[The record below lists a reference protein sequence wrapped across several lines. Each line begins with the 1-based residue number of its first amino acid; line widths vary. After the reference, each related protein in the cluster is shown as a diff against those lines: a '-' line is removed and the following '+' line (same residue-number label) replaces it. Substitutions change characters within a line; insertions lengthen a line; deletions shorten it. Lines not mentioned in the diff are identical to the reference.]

1 MDNAPE
7 KLNSSEIELLLN
19 LARETL
25 ANIVVGSALPKPDV
39 GSLSPRLTERR
50 SCFATLRNRGELR
63 GCVGNLVAAKPL
75 FEAVMESVSGAARR
89 DSRFQ
94 PVRAEELDIIR
105 IEISILSDPVV
116 LKSESPDVLLGMLQ
130 PGRHGVLLRIG
141 DRTSTFLPKVW
152 DEIPDKEE
160 FLSRLCAKAGFEP
173 VAWRGKD
180 AILSVYEAEVIE
192 DNNPSASNLNQSAPN
207 NIVPE

>member
-7 KLNSSEIELLLN
+7 KLNRSEIELLLN

-39 GSLSPRLTERR
+39 SSLSPRLTERR

-105 IEISILSDPVV
+105 IEISILSDPMV

-152 DEIPDKEE
+152 DDIPDKEE
-160 FLSRLCAKAGFEP
+160 FLSRLCAKAGFEA

-192 DNNPSASNLNQSAPN
+192 DNDPSAATLNQSAPN
-207 NIVPE
+207 SIVPE

>member
-1 MDNAPE
+1 MV
-7 KLNSSEIELLLN
+7 
-19 LARETL
+19 
-25 ANIVVGSALPKPDV
+25 NIVVGSALPKPDV

-105 IEISILSDPVV
+105 IEISILSEPVV
-116 LKSESPDVLLGMLQ
+116 LQSESPDVLLGMLQ

-152 DEIPDKEE
+152 DDIPDKEE

-192 DNNPSASNLNQSAPN
+192 DNDPSAAILNQSAPN

>member
-7 KLNSSEIELLLN
+7 KLNRSEIELLLS

-63 GCVGNLVAAKPL
+63 GCVGNLVPAKPL
-75 FEAVMESVSGAARR
+75 FEAVMDSVSGAARR

-105 IEISILSDPVV
+105 IEISIISEPVV
-116 LKSESPDVLLGMLQ
+116 LKSESPDFLLGMLQ
-130 PGRHGVLLRIG
+130 PGRHGVMLRIG

-152 DEIPDKEE
+152 DDIPDKEE

-173 VAWRGKD
+173 MAWRGEN
-180 AILSVYEAEVIE
+180 AIISVYEAEVIE
-192 DNNPSASNLNQSAPN
+192 DNAQPAVTSSQS
-207 NIVPE
+207 VPDDKMVP

>member
-7 KLNSSEIELLLN
+7 KLNPSEVAFLLN
-19 LARETL
+19 LARATL
-25 ANIVVGSALPKPDV
+25 ANIVVGSTLPKPDV

-63 GCVGNLVAAKPL
+63 GCIGSLVATKPL
-75 FEAVMESVSGAARR
+75 FEAVMDSVSGAARR

-94 PVRAEELDIIR
+94 PVRAEELDTIH

-116 LKSESPDVLLGMLQ
+116 MESESPDVLLGMLQ

-141 DRTSTFLPKVW
+141 NSTATFLPTVW
-152 DEIPDKEE
+152 DDIPEREE
-160 FLSRLCAKAGFEP
+160 FMARLCAKAGLDSQ
-173 VAWRGKD
+173 AWRRQD
-180 AILSVYEAEVIE
+180 ASIAVYEAEVIE
-192 DNNPSASNLNQSAPN
+192 DDPRSSTTLSVTPK
-207 NIVPE
+207 

>member
-7 KLNSSEIELLLN
+7 KLNRSEIELLLN

-39 GSLSPRLTERR
+39 GSLSPRLIERR

-63 GCVGNLVAAKPL
+63 GCVGNLVATKPL
-75 FEAVMESVSGAARR
+75 FEAVMDSVSGAARR

-94 PVRAEELDIIR
+94 PVKVEELDIIR

-116 LKSESPDVLLGMLQ
+116 MPSESPDVLLGMLQ

-152 DEIPDKEE
+152 DDIPDKEE
-160 FLSRLCAKAGFEP
+160 FLSRLCAKAGLAP
-173 VAWRGKD
+173 QAWRSQD
-180 AILSVYEAEVIE
+180 ARIAVYEAEVIE
-192 DNNPSASNLNQSAPN
+192 EDFHSSLQN
-207 NIVPE
+207 

>member
-25 ANIVVGSALPKPDV
+25 ANIVAGSALPKPDV

-94 PVRAEELDIIR
+94 PVKAEELDIIR

-116 LKSESPDVLLGMLQ
+116 LKSESPDILLGMLQ

>member
-116 LKSESPDVLLGMLQ
+116 LKGESPDVLLGMLQ

-192 DNNPSASNLNQSAPN
+192 DNDASADILNQSAPN